1 MAKTAVKSG
10 YKIQYNLYFFF
21 EYFIITNF
29 NTRYVIFFGS
39 VTTGSDN
46 L

>member
-10 YKIQYNLYFFF
+10 YIIWYNLYFFFF

-29 NTRYVIFFGS
+29 NTRYVIFFL
-39 VTTGSDN
+39 VR
-46 L
+46 